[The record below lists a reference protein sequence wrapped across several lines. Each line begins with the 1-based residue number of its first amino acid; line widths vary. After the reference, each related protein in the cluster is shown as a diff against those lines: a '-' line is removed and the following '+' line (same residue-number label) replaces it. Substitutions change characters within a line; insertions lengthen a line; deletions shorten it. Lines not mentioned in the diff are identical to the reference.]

1 MSHAYC
7 ATASVL
13 RTQKIYCKDCFSY
26 YPLYVKSERV
36 FSSEYVGGMARL
48 TSLCTVIIG
57 AIYGIYE
64 IDRYLKK
71 TQLRTEVN
79 ASL

>member
-1 MSHAYC
+1 
-7 ATASVL
+7 
-13 RTQKIYCKDCFSY
+13 
-26 YPLYVKSERV
+26 V

-79 ASL
+79 ASLQLEKNVTEAVKKLRYDECEEMN

>member
-1 MSHAYC
+1 M
-7 ATASVL
+7 L

-48 TSLCTVIIG
+48 TSMCGVLIG

-71 TQLRTEVN
+71 NQLRKEVN
-79 ASL
+79 VTLQFGNNITEA